1 MSTAIDDVWPSGSAA
16 AGPLAGVRV
25 LDLSRILAGPFA
37 TMNLADLGA
46 DVIKIESPSRGD
58 ETRYWGP
65 PFAPDGTAS
74 YFLAVNH
81 NKRSVTLDLSR
92 PDGCAVAQ
100 GMAAKADVVIDNFLP
115 GRMARFGLDRASLVP
130 RNPGLVTATI
140 SGFGTDNAYAGRP
153 GFDFLA
159 QAMGGMMSITGA
171 KGGEPTRVGV
181 AVSDLFAGLYAALG
195 IASALRERERTG
207 VGRHLEISL
216 LDTQVAML
224 ANIGSGWLNGGSAP
238 HRFGDQHPSIA
249 PYETLATR
257 DERIAVAVG
266 TDRQFELFT
275 IAVGR
280 PGMAVD
286 PRFATN
292 PARVANREAL
302 VDALEDALADRGR
315 DEWLVDL
322 VAAGVPVAPVN
333 TIPEV
338 FADPVIAERM
348 VVDVD
353 GMPQVR
359 SPLRVD
365 SEPLE
370 IRTAPRGL
378 GVDTDAVL
386 TQMGISTTTIAAM
399 RAQEI
404 IR

>member
-1 MSTAIDDVWPSGSAA
+1 MNIHVDDPWPTGPPA
-16 AGPLAGVRV
+16 AGPLAGVRI

-46 DVIKIESPSRGD
+46 DVVKIESPSRGD

-65 PFAPDGTAS
+65 PFAADGTAS

-81 NKRSVTLDLSR
+81 NKRSVTLDLGH
-92 PDGCAVAQ
+92 PDGCGVAQ
-100 GMAAKADVVIDNFLP
+100 ALAAQADVVIDNFLP
-115 GRMARFGLDRASLVP
+115 GRMARFGLDRASLVGA
-130 RNPGLVTATI
+130 NPGLVTATI

-159 QAMGGMMSITGA
+159 QAMGGMMAITGA
-171 KGGEPTRVGV
+171 EGGEPTRVGV
-181 AVSDLFAGLYAALG
+181 AVTDLFAGLYAALG
-195 IASALRERERTG
+195 ISSALREREHTG
-207 VGRHLEISL
+207 VGRHVEISL

-224 ANIGSGWLNGGSAP
+224 ANIGSGWLNGGAAP
-238 HRFGDQHPSIA
+238 QRFGDRHPSIA

-266 TDRQFELFT
+266 TDRQFALLAT
-275 IAVGR
+275 AIGR
-280 PGMAVD
+280 PELATD
-286 PRFATN
+286 ERFATN
-292 PARVANREAL
+292 PARVAYRTEL
-302 VDALEDALADRGR
+302 IDALEGALAGRGR
-315 DEWLVDL
+315 DAWLVDL

-338 FADPVIAERM
+338 FADPVVSERM

-353 GMPQVR
+353 GIAQTR

-370 IRTAPRGL
+370 IRTAPPGL
-378 GVDTDAVL
+378 GEDTDRVL
-386 TQMGISTTTIAAM
+386 AQMGVSPKVIAEM
-399 RAQEI
+399 RATGI
-404 IR
+404 IG